1 MRNFLKWV
9 LIIGFIF
16 VAWVYFTGSGNCQE
30 LSEQEKLLTE
40 ISVDV
45 KYIKSSIG
53 ELKIDFKSI
62 QSDLTKLEHRVTNVE
77 HQANNLE
84 NIICNIENINKW
96 FLSILAAIIG
106 GLVLFQYKRASNF
119 KGNNGKKID

>member
-1 MRNFLKWV
+1 MLKIFLKWI
-9 LIIGFIF
+9 LIIGFVF
-16 VAWVYFTGSGNCQE
+16 VALLYFFGDSFCQE

-62 QSDLTKLEHRVTNVE
+62 QSDLILLERRVTNVE
-77 HQANNLE
+77 NKATNLE
-84 NIICNIENINKW
+84 NVICNIEQINKW
-96 FLSILAAIIG
+96 FLGILAAIIG
-106 GLVLFQYKRASNF
+106 GLILYQYKRAGNF
-119 KGNNGKKID
+119 RKDDRA

>member
-1 MRNFLKWV
+1 MIKLLKWL
-9 LIIGFIF
+9 LIIGFILI
-16 VAWVYFTGSGNCQE
+16 VWAYFSVDGQCQE
-30 LSEQEKLLTE
+30 NLNGKILTE

-45 KYIKSSIG
+45 KYIKANIE

-62 QSDLTKLEHRVTNVE
+62 QSDLTALEHRVTNVE